1 MKKRLIFCLVLTALS
16 VSLALADQT
25 YVLKVKVQAANVR
38 TEPDLNAPVIKTVTL
53 GTLLESDGKSGDWY
67 KIFVDDG
74 KGNQVTGYINAKV
87 VEIVSGEEPEPKR
100 PAQRPVEAVP
110 EPEPEPAPVYK
121 RPVEYAAPRSY
132 SSGGFRLLGGLASTN
147 ISYNK
152 ARLDEVQGEDDL
164 AKYIKPRSS
173 PLGGVGFEIGTRISL
188 EFDVMYMPKGV
199 KFEGEYDAT
208 AEGYGKVNFNADMI
222 VNQIS
227 VPAFVKVKILRG
239 STPFI
244 FAGGEVGYVLS
255 GKLTYSYTAD
265 GKTTKGEQD
274 LLKKDKNGEIYINR
288 LDYGAVFGAGFELN
302 LGGLALSIEGRYHM
316 GMANLFKS
324 PKTTE
329 GTAIKDNDYIRSK
342 AIVVLGGIKF

>member
-87 VEIVSGEEPEPKR
+87 VEIVSGEEPEPKQ
-100 PAQRPVEAVP
+100 PAQRPVEA

-147 ISYNK
+147 ISYDK
-152 ARLDEVQGEDDL
+152 ARFDELQGEEDL

-173 PLGGVGFEIGTRISL
+173 PLGGIGFETGSQISL
-188 EFDVMYMPKGV
+188 EFDFMYMPKGV

-208 AEGYGKVNFNADMI
+208 AQGEGKIKFNADMI
-222 VNQIS
+222 ANQIS
-227 VPAFVKVKILRG
+227 VPVFVKVKILRG
-239 STPFI
+239 STPFV

-255 GKLTYSYTAD
+255 SKLTYSYTAD
-265 GKTTKGEQD
+265 GKTTKGEED

-288 LDYGAVFGAGFELN
+288 LDYGAVFGAGFEMN
-302 LGGLALSIEGRYHM
+302 LGGLVLSIEGRYHM

-324 PKTTE
+324 TKTTE